1 MSNSSQNSFLLI
13 DDDNIDQLIA
23 SKIIKREFPTLE
35 CIPFLDG
42 EKASEYIEKNIDAG
56 KLDHVQF
63 IVVDLMMPIMD
74 GFEFLVN
81 YKKKFYNHLPDVK
94 IIVVSSSINN
104 HDKALC
110 LSYPFV
116 INYLIKPF
124 SLEGV
129 RKLKLN
135 AVL

>member
-23 SKIIKREFPTLE
+23 SKIIKREFPALE

-42 EKASEYIEKNIDAG
+42 EKASVYIEENINVG

-74 GFEFLVN
+74 GFEFLAN